1 MKNSVKERRKLLN
14 MTQGKFGDLI
24 GVSRQTINAIEKEKF
39 DLSVHTA
46 FKMTEI
52 FECAIEELFNF
63 HANNPF
69 YWLHKKRPEIKGLFF
84 KMSNQTALVL
94 LGKFFIVVFF
104 QAKIKTNNH
113 HH

>member
-1 MKNSVKERRKLLN
+1 MKNSVKERRKLLK
-14 MTQGKFGDLI
+14 MTQGKFVDLI
-24 GVSRQTINAIEKEKF
+24 GVSRQNINAIDKEKF

-46 FKMTEI
+46 
-52 FECAIEELFNF
+52 
-63 HANNPF
+63 
-69 YWLHKKRPEIKGLFF
+69 F